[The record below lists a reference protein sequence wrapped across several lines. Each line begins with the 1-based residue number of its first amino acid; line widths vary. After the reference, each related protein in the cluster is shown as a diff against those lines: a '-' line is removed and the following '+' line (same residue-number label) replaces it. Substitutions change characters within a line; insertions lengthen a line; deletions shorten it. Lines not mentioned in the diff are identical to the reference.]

1 MMYNNV
7 SHWNTKMKNK
17 KADTRRITP
26 IRERNSSKYKKERV
40 KAEIL
45 SKELTPDPSKLLSP
59 DGEIV
64 LSDPY
69 EDSLRDPYSEK
80 CDLLKTEW
88 AFYGGELEPEMWL
101 EMTKGYNRKMA
112 KKIVAFEG
120 YDAWREKRLSFQNM
134 ALERFT
140 MRSVD
145 TLVEFQD
152 YVSKGAKLTLVRAME
167 MLQTP
172 VRKIDPT
179 TKKWMNGLNSHDL
192 KNCAETIDKS
202 QTIIMRALGVH
213 PKEEIGIKVIYEQLK
228 TIQVNQMKDGTA
240 GSVIDEETGEKIS
253 TPVDDPRMA
262 TLTHEEMWAM
272 IEMLREQQKKESS
285 E

>member
-1 MMYNNV
+1 
-7 SHWNTKMKNK
+7 MKK
-17 KADTRRITP
+17 YKL
-26 IRERNSSKYKKERV
+26 RERIIPVREKNNSKYKRERV
-40 KAEIL
+40 KAETL
-45 SKELTPDPSKLLSP
+45 AKELTPDPSKLISP

-64 LSDPY
+64 LTDPK
-69 EDSLRDPYSEK
+69 DASLRDVYAEK

-101 EMTKGYNRKMA
+101 EMSKGYDRRMA
-112 KKIVAFEG
+112 KKIVSFEG
-120 YDAWREKRLSFQNM
+120 YEAWREKRLSFQNM

-179 TKKWMNGLNSHDL
+179 TKKWMTGLTSMDL

-228 TIQVNQMKDGTA
+228 TIQVNQAKDGKA
-240 GSVIDEETGEKIS
+240 GSTIDEETGELIPS
-253 TPVDDPRMA
+253 PTEDPRME
-262 TLTHEEMWAM
+262 TMTHEDVWAM
-272 IEMLREQQKKESS
+272 VEALRELRKKEGSN
-285 E
+285 EG